1 MSDNGW
7 NNPDNYV
14 VKNGYKWW
22 IPGDWIVGGVGGSR
36 GGGGGGK
43 RPTPLRWNQ
52 AGYTGEGAPS
62 WWKGILPN
70 KFSATTEYA
79 TIYNSM
85 IPYLSPE
92 DQRIAAQHLS
102 SLKLKKSGFETYDP
116 EVNTFGDIPTEVTSD
131 ITEKFTSSDR
141 ARSALQTLDKI
152 AEVSKRKK
160 EKFGA
165 GYQYLRQL
173 LTTMKDFGGGATGS
187 GNRQTRAEFMQMQ
200 AALSP
205 ILEQF
210 KSNKDL
216 KPYAGLAQQLTSPY
230 FTAGAVVPIKKDAAG
245 NYQFGEGNKQ
255 LFG

>member
-1 MSDNGW
+1 MDDNGW

-22 IPGDWIVGGVGGSR
+22 IPGGWIVGGVGGSR

-43 RPTPLRWNQ
+43 RLRWNQ

-141 ARSALQTLDKI
+141 ARNALQT
-152 AEVSKRKK
+152 
-160 EKFGA
+160 
-165 GYQYLRQL
+165 
-173 LTTMKDFGGGATGS
+173 
-187 GNRQTRAEFMQMQ
+187 
-200 AALSP
+200 
-205 ILEQF
+205 
-210 KSNKDL
+210 
-216 KPYAGLAQQLTSPY
+216 
-230 FTAGAVVPIKKDAAG
+230 
-245 NYQFGEGNKQ
+245 
-255 LFG
+255 